1 MVHLIL
7 TGATGL
13 IGSSVLSHILSLPPT
28 SKPAI
33 DKLSILTRS
42 TSIPWL
48 AATPPPGTPTT
59 NNHTEIEVIE
69 HRDFATYPP
78 ELLARLKGAD
88 ACIWALGVSQNDV
101 SKDEYVTIT
110 RDYAVEAAKAFSTL
124 RAATAAAAAA
134 ADAGEASET
143 ASETFKFVYVS
154 GEGATLHPRPW
165 TPIYGRVKGE
175 TERALLDLSKTA
187 QYSPL
192 LSVYSVRPAA
202 VDGANQ
208 PWIWDQVL
216 HTKRTAFQRF
226 YLKGLMH
233 PIRWGWAGGEATH
246 SPTEALGRV
255 LVDMAVSEQRGAF
268 DVGVGVDAESEG
280 RTLGNKRLRMLE
292 RGQGWWK

>member
-13 IGSSVLSHILSLPPT
+13 VGSSVLSHILSLPPT

-42 TSIPWL
+42 TTIPWL
-48 AATPPPGTPTT
+48 SATPPPGTPTANT
-59 NNHTEIEVIE
+59 HTKIEVIE
-69 HRDFATYPP
+69 HRDFGAYPP

-124 RAATAAAAAA
+124 RSAPESSNAS
-134 ADAGEASET
+134 ADASK
-143 ASETFKFVYVS
+143 FKFIYVS

-165 TPIYGRVKGE
+165 TPIFGRVKGE
-175 TERALLDLSKTA
+175 TERTLLELSKTA
-187 QYSPL
+187 KYSPL
-192 LSVYSVRPAA
+192 LSVYSVRPAG

-216 HTKRTAFQRF
+216 NTKRTAFQRL
-226 YLKGLMH
+226 YLKGLMY
-233 PIRWGWAGGEATH
+233 PIRWGLAGEGFH
-246 SPTEALGRV
+246 SPTDKLGRV
-255 LVDMAVSEQRGAF
+255 LVEMAVGEQRGAF
-268 DVGVGVDAESEG
+268 EVGVGVDAESEG